1 MKKWFRLHF
10 LIVQKIVLQYD
21 IDRLIDSNIEKK
33 AGQVMMREERIK
45 NSGELEFAIF
55 CMENVA
61 AKLGVCAALAF

>member
-21 IDRLIDSNIEKK
+21 INRLIDSNIEKK
-33 AGQVMMREERIK
+33 EGRVMMREERIK

>member
-33 AGQVMMREERIK
+33 EGQVMMREERIK

-61 AKLGVCAALAF
+61 AKLSVCAVLAF